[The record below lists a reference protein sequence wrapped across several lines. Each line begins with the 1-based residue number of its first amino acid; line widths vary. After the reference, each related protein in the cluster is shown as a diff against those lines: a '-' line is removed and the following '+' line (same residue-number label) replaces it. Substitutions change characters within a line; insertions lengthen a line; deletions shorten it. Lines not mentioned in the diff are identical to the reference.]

1 MEVFKINFCC
11 FVTIFAAR
19 CYASAALAVMRCPS
33 VCLPVCLSRSYILS
47 KRINISSIF
56 SPSGSH
62 TVLFFC
68 LFVFLFSVF
77 LFSYFHCF
85 FCFFSLFG
93 ISRGLCNNWHYL
105 AHTLNMLTV
114 MMMMMTMMMM
124 MMMLKQRKHAYI
136 YKHRYTHIHTI
147 HRRPIYIHAVAVIKI
162 WFAVSLLVYVHY

>member
-62 TVLFFC
+62 TVL
-68 LFVFLFSVF
+68 
-77 LFSYFHCF
+77 
-85 FCFFSLFG
+85 
-93 ISRGLCNNWHYL
+93 ISPYQ
-105 AHTLNMLTV
+105 TLWQYSDGSPLPLHGASNACGV
-114 MMMMMTMMMM
+114 G
-124 MMMLKQRKHAYI
+124 KNRESD
-136 YKHRYTHIHTI
+136 
-147 HRRPIYIHAVAVIKI
+147 PITRFIACCERCDGQL
-162 WFAVSLLVYVHY
+162 VSTRFPADTRLSTDACWS